1 MVGIFIPRRN
11 RTGTPD
17 IDDDHQLFDTPL
29 PMIHNIVTFPNNERE
44 DLLKHISDGD
54 TIVVHD
60 ELAAKNVPAVTEI
73 WEISITLQSSIL
85 SILCGRC
92 WH

>member
-1 MVGIFIPRRN
+1 MDGMVGIFIPRRN

-73 WEISITLQSSIL
+73 
-85 SILCGRC
+85 
-92 WH
+92 